1 VPGVEYVRCVSRLS
15 RLARRYG
22 FDLLIVIA
30 AAASAL
36 EVALGREPRAPT
48 TTAWFA
54 TPAIAFMILP
64 LLARRRFPFAAPAAV
79 WLLAASLSFVDGR
92 LVPYTASAFGAG
104 LAAAFLVGRLSDTA
118 QARLGLAIVVG
129 AAAIVVYNDP
139 THAAGQLIFTPG
151 LFVIAWVAGF
161 ALRARGEQVEVAE
174 ARATE
179 AEREREVAVRIAAAE
194 ERTRI
199 ARELHDIVAHA
210 VSVMVLQVGS
220 VRHQLPETLSED
232 RDALEGVEKTG
243 RLALAEM
250 RRLLG
255 AMRRDGE
262 EVELAPQPGLD
273 NLDALIAQVA
283 RAGLA
288 VDLQI
293 DGEPFPLP
301 RALDLSAYRI
311 VQEGLTNALK
321 HAHASRADVSIHF
334 GVDELQIEVRNDGNG
349 EPTDDGERD
358 GLGYGLAGIRER
370 VKLYGGEMSARALG
384 GGGFVLTTR
393 LPLEGKGL

>member
-1 VPGVEYVRCVSRLS
+1 VRS
-15 RLARRYG
+15 YG

-36 EVALGREPRAPT
+36 EVALRHDSRAPT

-54 TPAIAFMILP
+54 APAIGFVILP

-92 LVPYTASAFGAG
+92 LVPFTASATVAG
-104 LAAAFLVGRLSDTA
+104 VAAAFLLGRVSDTT
-118 QARLGLAIVVG
+118 QARLGLAIVIG
-129 AAAIVVYNDP
+129 AAAIIVYNDP
-139 THAAGQLIFTPG
+139 THAAGQLIFTPA
-151 LFVIAWVAGF
+151 LFEIGWVAGF

-174 ARATE
+174 ARARA
-179 AEREREVAVRIAAAE
+179 AEREREAAARIAAAE

-220 VRHQLPETLSED
+220 VRHQLPATLVED

-243 RLALAEM
+243 RKALAEM
-250 RRLLG
+250 RRLVG
-255 AMRRDGE
+255 AMRRDGDE
-262 EVELAPQPGLD
+262 LDLAPQPGLES
-273 NLDALIAQVA
+273 LDALLEQVA

-288 VDLQI
+288 VDLHI
-293 DGEPFPLP
+293 DGEPIPLP
-301 RALDLSAYRI
+301 RSLDLSAYRI

-321 HAHASRADVSIHF
+321 HAHASRA
-334 GVDELQIEVRNDGNG
+334 EVLVRYEAGTG
-349 EPTDDGERD
+349 YALRSAAAKRSTIAAAGSTAAMAPTPWQA
-358 GLGYGLAGIRER
+358 YIAIASMSPS
-370 VKLYGGEMSARALG
+370 MSASG
-384 GGGFVLTTR
+384 GLDA
-393 LPLEGKGL
+393 

>member
-1 VPGVEYVRCVSRLS
+1 VPSVEYGRYVSRLS
-15 RLARRYG
+15 RLARSYA
-22 FDLLIVIA
+22 FDLLVVIA
-30 AAASAL
+30 AAACAL
-36 EVALGREPRAPT
+36 EVALRHDSRAPT

-54 TPAIAFMILP
+54 APAIAFVILP
-64 LLARRRFPFAAPAAV
+64 LLAHRRFPFAAPAAV

-92 LVPYTASAFGAG
+92 LVPFTASASVAG
-104 LAAAFLVGRLSDTA
+104 FAAAFLLGRLTDTT
-118 QARLGLAIVVG
+118 QARLGLAIVIG
-129 AAAIVVYNDP
+129 AAAIIVYNDP
-139 THAAGQLIFTPG
+139 THAAGQLIFTPA
-151 LFVIAWVAGF
+151 LFVIGWVAGF

-174 ARATE
+174 ARAKE

-220 VRHQLPETLSED
+220 VRHQLPEALTED
-232 RDALEGVEKTG
+232 REALEGVEETG
-243 RLALAEM
+243 RTALAEM

-255 AMRRDGE
+255 AMRRDGD

-293 DGEPFPLP
+293 DGEAFPLP

-321 HAHASRADVSIHF
+321 HARASRADVAIHY

-349 EPTDDGERD
+349 EPTDGGARD

-370 VKLYGGEMSARALG
+370 VNVYGGEMSARALG
-384 GGGFVLTTR
+384 DGGFILTTR
-393 LPLEGKGL
+393 LPLEGKGR